1 MRGAGALLIEEHGPT
16 CKMWSLFGAGCDC
29 GASAAATRRI
39 VDDVSAAFGAELK
52 QIMTRPKISA
62 DEMSR
67 PRFFPSRVRP
77 PNGIENATRIR
88 TRLARSSA

>member
-1 MRGAGALLIEEHGPT
+1 
-16 CKMWSLFGAGCDC
+16 MWSLFGAGCDC

-62 DEMSR
+62 DEMNR

-77 PNGIENATRIR
+77 PNGIENGTRIR
-88 TRLARSSA
+88 SRLARSSA